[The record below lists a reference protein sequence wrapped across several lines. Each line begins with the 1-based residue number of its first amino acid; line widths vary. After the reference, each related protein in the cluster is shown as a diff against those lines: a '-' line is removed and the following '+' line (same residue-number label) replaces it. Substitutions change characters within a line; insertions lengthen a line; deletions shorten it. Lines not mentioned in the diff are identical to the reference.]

1 MIAETENAQQ
11 SRRRFQRRM
20 FVLLT
25 GLLALVVLGT
35 GAGLWSVFTSWQKQM
50 IDRSQFVAEMVDR
63 KVDDASYVD
72 GMLIGP

>member
-1 MIAETENAQQ
+1 
-11 SRRRFQRRM
+11 
-20 FVLLT
+20 
-25 GLLALVVLGT
+25 LLALVVLGT